1 MWHLKEDMKLSTFEP
16 VGGDPT
22 HGLLWHVH
30 KGDGPLVGLAV
41 HAGHEIRPDLWPY
54 LAIDE
59 SERYR
64 EEDPYT
70 DYLTLCCDTQFIT
83 RRSRF
88 EVDLNRT
95 ETEAI
100 CIQPEDCWNL
110 KIWQG
115 QPPYSIFERS
125 REEHRA
131 FYQELEM
138 LLRDIEERWGRFIVL
153 DLHSYNHRRNGPE
166 ADVED
171 RVLNPQINIGT
182 GSMDRDRWGPLVD
195 RFINDLQQYPF
206 PGGKLDVRENIKFRG
221 REIPKFIH
229 QKFPNTGCAIAIEV
243 KKFFIDEWSGKVD
256 GAVLNALLEA
266 LKFAVS
272 GIKSELE
279 S

>member
-1 MWHLKEDMKLSTFEP
+1 MKEDTKLSTFEP

-41 HAGHEIRPDLWPY
+41 HAGHEMRPDLWPY

-59 SERYR
+59 RERYR

-95 ETEAI
+95 EPEAI

-115 QPPYSIFERS
+115 QPPDSIFERS

-138 LLRDIEERWGRFIVL
+138 LVRDIEERWGRFIVL

-166 ADVED
+166 AEVED

-182 GSMDRDRWGPLVD
+182 GSMDRDRWGPLID

-243 KKFFIDEWSGKVD
+243 KKFFIDEWSGVVD
-256 GAVLNALLEA
+256 ETVLNALLEA

-279 S
+279 REC